1 MAVLWTWVT
10 WGNAALFIIVFVI
23 ALLLFRY
30 AHHAVQ
36 SLDEYSDDRDEA
48 AGK

>member
-10 WGNAALFIIVFVI
+10 WGNAALFIIVFVV
-23 ALLLFRY
+23 ATLFFKY
-30 AHHAVQ
+30 APKR
-36 SLDEYSDDRDEA
+36 LDEYSDSDDHDEA